1 MLLLLLL
8 LLNPLIRNSV
18 LQLLVSN
25 EKHYLRN
32 SMEEFPWS
40 GNIDQEQTVFNSL
53 ANAAVVPWSS
63 ITSATVP
70 ALSPTGRQ
78 GCTFSL

>member
-1 MLLLLLL
+1 MLLLL

-32 SMEEFPWS
+32 SMEE
-40 GNIDQEQTVFNSL
+40 QTVFNSL
-53 ANAAVVPWSS
+53 ATATSIHRSS

-70 ALSPTGRQ
+70 ALSPTGVE
-78 GCTFSL
+78 GCTFFLLLVRIHLP

>member
-1 MLLLLLL
+1 MLKKEALQAKMLLLLLL

-32 SMEEFPWS
+32 SIEE
-40 GNIDQEQTVFNSL
+40 
-53 ANAAVVPWSS
+53 SS

-70 ALSPTGRQ
+70 ALSPTGGE
-78 GCTFSL
+78 GCTFSLYLVRIHLP